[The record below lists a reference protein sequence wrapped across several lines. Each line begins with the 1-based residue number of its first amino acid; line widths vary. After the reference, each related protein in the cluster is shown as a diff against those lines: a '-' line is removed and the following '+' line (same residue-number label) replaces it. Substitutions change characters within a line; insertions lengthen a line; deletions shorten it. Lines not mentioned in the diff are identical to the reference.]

1 MSVLALEAIVDH
13 GLIHLPPDVKLPD
26 RTRVYVI
33 VSANLTQK
41 KARLF
46 SPRLTNPEQVRDFV
60 MEASEECSDAY
71 V

>member
-13 GLIHLPPDVKLPD
+13 GLIRLPPDVKLPD
-26 RTRVYVI
+26 RTRVYII
-33 VSANLTQK
+33 VPANLTQK
-41 KARLF
+41 RARFL

-60 MEASEECSDAY
+60 MEVSAERGDAY

>member
-1 MSVLALEAIVDH
+1 MSVLALEAVVDH

-33 VSANLTQK
+33 VPANLTQK
-41 KARLF
+41 KARLL

-60 MEASEECSDAY
+60 MEVSEERSDTY

>member
-13 GLIHLPPDVKLPD
+13 GLIRLPPDVKLPD
-26 RTRVYVI
+26 KTRVYII
-33 VSANLTQK
+33 VPASLTQK
-41 KARLF
+41 KARHL

-60 MEASEECSDAY
+60 MEVSEERRDAY